1 MENNKNKRENE
12 IARKLYED
20 VLKNIEES
28 FKILFKKINKKK
40 SNLVVDEET
49 GDFYVMKDSKVVW
62 SGDFLDIL
70 DNTWNGNIMGL
81 SDIDQKDKNL
91 INQYKNEKK
100 NKN

>member
-1 MENNKNKRENE
+1 
-12 IARKLYED
+12 
-20 VLKNIEES
+20 
-28 FKILFKKINKKK
+28 
-40 SNLVVDEET
+40 
-49 GDFYVMKDSKVVW
+49 MKDSKVVW